1 MRRVRETVA
10 TRAATVSSCC
20 CNSRNSPV
28 KGDGDGDVM
37 RYTKKK
43 TAAEMCDKCPPL
55 APVLDTLRC
64 ELTDCRLENNIY
76 QTP

>member
-1 MRRVRETVA
+1 
-10 TRAATVSSCC
+10 
-20 CNSRNSPV
+20 
-28 KGDGDGDVM
+28 M

-76 QTP
+76 QTPGLADDILGYEEIALTSV